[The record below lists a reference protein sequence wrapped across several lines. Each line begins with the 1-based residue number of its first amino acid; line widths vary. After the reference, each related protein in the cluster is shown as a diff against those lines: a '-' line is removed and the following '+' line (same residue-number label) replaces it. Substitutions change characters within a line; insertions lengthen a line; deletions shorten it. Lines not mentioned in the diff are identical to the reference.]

1 MGTEI
6 ETPNLNM
13 PDEDFLNSSPPPSDK
28 ESTVVET
35 TDITTSQESVTE
47 TDETPTETVVA
58 SIGSDGSAV
67 ETDTVE
73 LGDVPPGSEV
83 DKETVDN
90 PVGTKED
97 SQKNTPAQ
105 GVVEEPNHK
114 EFFEKVMAPFKA
126 NGKTIEIKSPDEA
139 IQLMKMG
146 ANYTRK
152 MQEIAPRRKL
162 LLMLENN
169 GLLDENRL
177 SYLIDLDKKNPE
189 AIKKLIK
196 DSGIDPLE
204 VDLSVEPK
212 YVGGTHHVSNE
223 AVAVHAALEDLGSTQ
238 EGKETIRA
246 ITEWDQASK
255 DILWK
260 NPELFETIHS
270 QRENGVYDR
279 IYAEIHRLNTLGQIP
294 ANVSFLDAYKVVG
307 DKIAAEG
314 GFDDIKAKQTITKT
328 PIATRVAV
336 PKTDGTKNMVAAAA
350 PPRTQTKVTETKPNP
365 LGLSD
370 EDFMKELEAWRGR
383 I

>member
-28 ESTVVET
+28 ESTVVEATDT
-35 TDITTSQESVTE
+35 TASQEAPSGGDGDSVVPA
-47 TDETPTETVVA
+47 DA
-58 SIGSDGSAV
+58 SIGSEALV
-67 ETDTVE
+67 EE
-73 LGDVPPGSEV
+73 PGSEELV
-83 DKETVDN
+83 STTSGSETVKETVDN
-90 PVGTKED
+90 SEGTVED

-126 NGKTIEIKSPDEA
+126 NGKTIEIKSSDEA

-270 QRENGVYDR
+270 QRENGIYDR

-294 ANVSFLDAYKVVG
+294 PNVSFLDAYKVVG

-350 PPRTQTKVTETKPNP
+350 PPRSQTKVAETKPNP

-370 EDFMKELEAWRGR
+370 EDFMKELEAWRGK